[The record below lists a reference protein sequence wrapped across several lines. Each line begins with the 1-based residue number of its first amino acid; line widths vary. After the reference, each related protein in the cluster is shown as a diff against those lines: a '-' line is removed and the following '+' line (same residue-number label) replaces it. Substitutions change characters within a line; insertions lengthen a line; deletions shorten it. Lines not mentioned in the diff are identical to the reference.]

1 VSPGTIIAFRGG
13 LGAGKTVFARGL
25 AKGLGIEDAITSPT
39 YTIVN
44 EYEGR
49 MPFFHIDAY
58 RLHSAEDFELIDARR
73 YLYGKGL
80 CAIEWSERVEEAL
93 PENVV
98 SIAIIPESDGSRS
111 ISISGSSVEEAFA

>member
-1 VSPGTIIAFRGG
+1 VRPGTIIAFQGG

-25 AKGLGIEDAITSPT
+25 ARGLGIEEAITSPT

-49 MPFFHIDAY
+49 MPFFHMDAY
-58 RLHSAEDFELIDARR
+58 RLRSAEEFELLDSTR

-80 CAIEWSERVEEAL
+80 CAIEWSERIEDAL

-98 SIAIIPESDGSRS
+98 RISITPENDGSRS
-111 ISISGSSVEEAFA
+111 ISISGRCIEEALA